1 MFAGIKS
8 DASFALQSTNMSCR
22 GAATKD
28 KEPIPPIAPIADKQ
42 LVGRFRDT
50 PGIRIARVIFRWLS
64 RVWPHGATMLGC
76 YLLMRPPRIEERSWE
91 VGLRIAARRVYRI
104 AYTNETI
111 QVYEWGEA
119 HAPAILMVH
128 GWGAR
133 ATQMGRMI
141 PALVSRGYRVVA
153 FDAPAH
159 GQSSG
164 HTTNHI
170 HFAGAVKAVADEV
183 GEINSLIAHS
193 FGVAATLLACR
204 DWGVT
209 AKRQIY
215 ISSFSHCI
223 WFTEAFG
230 KYLRIRADIVS
241 CMRDMMVTRYSGRFV
256 WSQLS
261 VSDMLQDTNM
271 STLLIHD
278 RNDNEIPYM
287 HFQQLSSAKP
297 QAETLTTNGLGHHY
311 LLRNAEVINKV
322 VKFICSDSIVA
333 TG

>member
-1 MFAGIKS
+1 MFAGTKR
-8 DASFALQSTNMSCR
+8 DVSFALQSASRTNR

-28 KEPIPPIAPIADKQ
+28 INFIQPIADKQ

-50 PGIRIARVIFRWLS
+50 PGIRFARATFRLLTII
-64 RVWPHGATMLGC
+64 WPEGATMLGC
-76 YLLMRPPRIEERSWE
+76 YLLMRPPRIAERSWE
-91 VGLRIAARRVYRI
+91 VSLRIAAPRTYRI
-104 AYTNETI
+104 VYTKETI

-119 HAPAILMVH
+119 NAPVILMVH

-141 PALVSRGYRVVA
+141 PALVGCGYRVVA

-159 GQSSG
+159 GRSSG
-164 HTTNHI
+164 HITNHI
-170 HFAGAVKAVADEV
+170 HFAGAVSAVADTI
-183 GEINSLIAHS
+183 GEIDSVIAHS

-230 KYLRIRADIVS
+230 KYLRIRTDIVS
-241 CMRDMMVTRYSGRFV
+241 RMRDMMVTRYTGRFE

-271 STLLIHD
+271 PTLLIHD
-278 RNDNEIPYM
+278 RNDNEIPYA
-287 HFQQLSSAKP
+287 HFQQLVCAKP
-297 QAETLTTNGLGHHY
+297 QAETFTTNGLGHHF
-311 LLRNAEVINKV
+311 LLRNAEVINSV
-322 VKFICSDSIVA
+322 VQFVCTNSAVA
-333 TG
+333 SK